1 MRFKPRWHRR
11 VGPSSSGAVR
21 TVEKVGMT
29 GHDQDADDDWAPL
42 TPEQQALGPGEL
54 DAPGEPVAPDGL
66 VPEELLAPP
75 APPKPEPPPRNERGE
90 RMLRELAE
98 RCARSGT
105 GTSLVAELQRR
116 EDRTR
121 RKGRQAQIAND
132 QLQGQFVA
140 GDLPAPPPP
149 PEPEF
154 EVARASD
161 RDPREFE
168 PWFRELPEQE
178 QERLRASWS
187 EERHR
192 YDTSGKEA
200 RARIRRAAGYGA
212 GMFFVNS
219 ILLIFLTGDP
229 LRFLI
234 YVPVGAVVG
243 AVAQLAGGT
252 RFHFMVMG
260 MLGFGLIEGRN
271 LLSNPFMLYG
281 LLLSIAT
288 MGVVGMDREMR
299 MSAGERDT

>member
-1 MRFKPRWHRR
+1 M
-11 VGPSSSGAVR
+11 
-21 TVEKVGMT
+21 VEKVGVT
-29 GHDQDADDDWAPL
+29 GNVDDPGDDWAPL
-42 TPEQQALGPGEL
+42 TPEQQALQPGEL
-54 DAPGEPVAPDGL
+54 DPLRDDQAPDGR

-75 APPKPEPPPRNERGE
+75 APPKLAPPPRNERGE
-90 RMLRELAE
+90 RMLRDLQE
-98 RCARSGT
+98 RVAKAGT
-105 GTSLVAELQRR
+105 GTSLVAEMQRR
-116 EDRTR
+116 EDRVR
-121 RKGRQAQIAND
+121 RKRQQASVASD

-140 GDLPAPPPP
+140 GGVPAAQPP

-154 EVARASD
+154 EVARESD

-168 PWFRELPEQE
+168 PWFLELPENE

-192 YDTSGKEA
+192 YDVTGKEA
-200 RARIRRAAGYGA
+200 RARVLRSAGYGA
-212 GMFFVNS
+212 AMFFANS
-219 ILLIFLTGDP
+219 ILMIFLTGDP

-234 YVPVGAVVG
+234 YVPAGAIAG

-260 MLGFGLIEGRN
+260 MLAFGLIEGAN
-271 LLSNPFMLYG
+271 VLSNPFMLYG

-299 MSAGERDT
+299 MSAGDRDN